1 MTIMAEKIRD
11 KDGYLIGVISDTHGR
26 LPPSVSKAFQNTDL
40 IIHAGD
46 IGDPEIIDS
55 LEKIA
60 PLRAV
65 RGNMDMGQWA
75 IGLKRTDTIKIGIRL
90 LYVIHDAYHL
100 ISQAPSNRYHVV
112 VYGHTHRPQVKKQQG
127 VLFVNPG
134 SAVQPRYGYPPS
146 VALLEFNGAHVNA
159 RLIDLT
165 KQLPKIDNSPF

>member
-1 MTIMAEKIRD
+1 MSEKIQAQNN
-11 KDGYLIGVISDTHGR
+11 YLIGIISDTHGH
-26 LPPSVSKAFQNTDL
+26 LPRSVSKTFKNTDL

-46 IGDPEIIDS
+46 IGGPEIIDA

-75 IGLKRTDTIKIGIRL
+75 IRLKRTDTIKIGNKQ

-100 ISQAPSNRYHVV
+100 NSQAPSNNYHAVI
-112 VYGHTHRPQVKKQQG
+112 YGHTHRPQVDKQQG
-127 VLFVNPG
+127 ILFVNPG

-146 VALLEFNGAHVNA
+146 VAVLEIKADTIKA

-165 KQLPKIDNSPF
+165 R